1 MTGPHTQLVNL
12 SELDPAW
19 QWLREPLAGQFALWR
34 HFSSLGRA
42 WAPGPLREPSA
53 RLAATRAA
61 VAAVNAHP
69 GPSIVVAHGP
79 RPAAYWAHFGAR
91 ECKPCPVLAYS
102 FNFTELPS
110 GWQRMAYA
118 RALRKVDL
126 FVVASSLEQRLYS
139 NHFGIDPSRLHM
151 QLWGMRPPIVEA
163 AKPLV
168 SGTYICA
175 LGSQARDYPSLIA
188 AMRRLPSQR
197 LVVVATPESL
207 RHCGSMP
214 ENVTVLCNIP
224 RAAAVNVLAHSQFM
238 VLPMQS
244 EGVPCGHV
252 TAVQALHLGVP
263 ILATQTDGLS
273 DYLRNDD
280 TARLVPVAAAEA
292 LALGITEMIDNPL
305 LRERLTHAGKAF
317 AMAHCSEGSV
327 STFVTQLL
335 ALYVSGHDY
344 GPA

>member
-1 MTGPHTQLVNL
+1 MTSSHNQLVNL

-19 QWLREPLAGQFALWR
+19 QWLRDPLGGQFAAWR

-61 VAAVNAHP
+61 AAAVKAHP
-69 GPSIVVAHGP
+69 GPSVLVAHGP

-91 ECKPCPVLAYS
+91 AGQPCPVLAYS
-102 FNFTELPS
+102 FNFTTLPM
-110 GWQRMAYA
+110 GWQRKAYA
-118 RALRKVDL
+118 LALRKVDR

-139 NHFGIDPSRLHM
+139 NHFDIDLQRVHL
-151 QLWGMRPPIVEA
+151 QLWGMRPPVVEA
-163 AKPLV
+163 AEPMV

-175 LGSQARDYPSLIA
+175 LGSQARDYPSLMA
-188 AMRRLPSQR
+188 AMRQLPSVR

-207 RHCGSMP
+207 RHCGAMP

-224 RAAAVNVLAHSQFM
+224 RATAVNVLAHSQFM

-244 EGVPCGHV
+244 AGVPCGHV

-273 DYLRNDD
+273 DYLRNED
-280 TARLVPVAAAEA
+280 TARLVPVTDPKL
-292 LALGITEMIDNPL
+292 LAVGITEMIESPA
-305 LRERLTHAGKAF
+305 LRMRLANAGRVF
-317 AMAHCSEGSV
+317 AATYCSEDAAV
-327 STFVTQLL
+327 SFVEQLL
-335 ALYVSGHDY
+335 ATFGSSQEKG
-344 GPA
+344 AA